1 MSKCKKNMGNYYS
14 LKLHSMTDKF
24 IYLNQLLIK
33 NENFKQYIIEKS
45 PMCVFVLKKKPIK
58 STTTFNTMY
67 RTIKS

>member
-1 MSKCKKNMGNYYS
+1 
-14 LKLHSMTDKF
+14 MTDKF

>member
-1 MSKCKKNMGNYYS
+1 MGNYYS

-45 PMCVFVLKKKPIK
+45 PMCVFVLKKKNPSNQPQHLIQC
-58 STTTFNTMY
+58 TVL
-67 RTIKS
+67 

>member
-1 MSKCKKNMGNYYS
+1 MSKCKKNMGNYFS

-45 PMCVFVLKKKPIK
+45 PMCVFVLKKNPSNQPQHLIQC
-58 STTTFNTMY
+58 TVL
-67 RTIKS
+67 